1 MCPMRI
7 PVRLWR
13 LVLREVCVYSG
24 VGAIAFGGLFVLQ
37 NLLRQLE
44 DLLGLGVRPGD
55 VVGLAGAVALFLAG
69 YVLPVALLFGVLV
82 TFGQLTANS
91 EIRAARAGG
100 ISLAQLSAPVFV
112 LAALASWA
120 TGELLRER
128 EPAARR
134 RLVEVTAQVAG
145 RGGLIQPGV
154 LSPLDRAG
162 ERLVLVDARD
172 ERGLL
177 RGVFVSDRTSPA
189 RPFVVTAREGE
200 FALDAATR
208 TAHLRLRDGEIQLEH
223 GRRDDPR
230 SQRITFRG
238 LDYAF
243 DVSAV
248 KLLAKKFRPR
258 EMTEPE
264 LRDAIARTAAEP
276 PPQGS
281 KEPSRADYEI
291 QLHRR
296 RALPLAPLVF
306 AGLAVPLALG
316 QARSG
321 RSRGALLCAGIT
333 IAYYVALSAAEVTAK
348 KGLVPAAL
356 ALWLP
361 NALFGCLALWL
372 LARARRAES

>member
-1 MCPMRI
+1 MRI
-7 PVRLWR
+7 PFRLWR

-24 VGAIAFGGLFVLQ
+24 IGAFAFGGLFVLQ

-44 DLLGLGVRPGD
+44 DLLGLGVEPGD
-55 VVGLAGAVALFLAG
+55 VAALGGAVALFLAG

-100 ISLAQLSAPVFV
+100 VSLAQLAAPVGV

-120 TGELLRER
+120 TGELLREQ

-134 RLVEVTAQVAG
+134 RLVEVTAEVAG
-145 RGGLIQPGV
+145 RGGLIRPGV

-162 ERLVLVDARD
+162 ERLVLADARD
-172 ERGLL
+172 ERGML
-177 RGVFVSDRTSPA
+177 RGVFVSDRTNPA

-208 TAHLRLRDGEIQLEH
+208 TAHLRLRDGEIQLELA
-223 GRRDDPR
+223 RRDDPR
-230 SQRITFRG
+230 SQRITFRS

-264 LRDAIARTAAEP
+264 LRGAIARTTSEP
-276 PPQGS
+276 PLKGS

-316 QARSG
+316 QSRSG
-321 RSRGALLCAGIT
+321 RSRGALTCAGIT

-348 KGLVPAAL
+348 KGLVPVAL

-361 NALFGCLALWL
+361 NALFGGLALWL